1 MNVVYTM
8 EELPETIDKTI
19 FLAGPTPRT
28 SDVLSWRPEALKLL
42 EMLGFDGTV
51 FVPELRPLD
60 SVIDNIMTRA
70 YGKNRSGYAAHTYD
84 WNKQVQWEYDAIQMS
99 DCVLF
104 WIPRQMDT
112 MPAFTTN
119 DEWGFLKGSGKVV
132 FGAPDNAPKTRYQK
146 HFAKLFCVPS
156 ANTLVE
162 TVKNAF
168 DRVSKGAAR
177 IGGERNV
184 PLMIW
189 NTPSFQS
196 WYGSHKVVG
205 NRLDDAKLLW
215 TFRVGPKRDFVF
227 AYTLWVKVW
236 IAAEGRHKENEFFF
250 ARPDISSVVLFRKA
264 GTGVFEDTEIVLVKE
279 FRSTV
284 RNTAGFVFESPGG
297 SSFKAGVDPVQVAS
311 DEVFEECGI
320 RINPGRFA
328 CYAPRQLVATL
339 STHVSYMFAAEL
351 TEEEM
356 NQAKALAESDKAFGN
371 EKDSERTY
379 VRVVTVRDLL
389 GTDVPVDWSMMGM
402 ILRAVV

>member
-1 MNVVYTM
+1 MNIVYTM
-8 EELPETIDKTI
+8 EELPETIEKTI

-28 SDVLSWRPEALKLL
+28 KDVLSWRPEALKLL
-42 EMLGFDGTV
+42 ELFGFDGTV
-51 FVPELRPLD
+51 FVPELRPTTAAAVRLG
-60 SVIDNIMTRA
+60 SVIDNIMTGTKSYSR
-70 YGKNRSGYAAHTYD
+70 YAAHTYD
-84 WNKQVQWEYDAIQMS
+84 WNKQVKWEYDAIHMS

-104 WIPRQMDT
+104 WIPRQMNT

-162 TVKNAF
+162 TVKNAV
-168 DRVSKGAAR
+168 DMVSSSGLSTER
-177 IGGERNV
+177 TGGERNV
-184 PLMIW
+184 PQMIW
-189 NTPSFQS
+189 NTSSFQS
-196 WYGSHKVVG
+196 WYDSQKAAG

-236 IAAEGRHKENEFFF
+236 IVAEERYKENEFFF

-284 RNTAGFVFESPGG
+284 RNAAGFVYESPGG
-297 SSFKAGVDPVQVAS
+297 SSFKAGVDPLQLAS

-328 CYAPRQLVATL
+328 CFMPRQLVATL
-339 STHVSYMFAAEL
+339 STHMSHLFAVEL
-351 TEEEM
+351 TEEEI
-356 NQAKALAESDKAFGN
+356 NQA
-371 EKDSERTY
+371 SERTY

-402 ILRAVV
+402 ILRAIV